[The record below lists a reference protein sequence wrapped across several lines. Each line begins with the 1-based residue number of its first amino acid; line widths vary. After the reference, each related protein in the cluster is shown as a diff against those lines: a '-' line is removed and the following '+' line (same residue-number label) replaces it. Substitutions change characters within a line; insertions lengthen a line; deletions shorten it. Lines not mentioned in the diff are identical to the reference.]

1 LIAPPSFTEHFST
14 LAGGYDA
21 VLSDVWGVIHNGVT
35 ATVAACDALIR
46 FRKSGGTVIL
56 ITNAPRTAPAVA
68 QQLDGLGLPRAA
80 WDGIATSGEAGIAA
94 LLELGRPVGFLGTA
108 DDRAVLESRQV
119 PLVAGPD
126 FTDLACSGLEKSR
139 PDVAQY
145 RGDLERWARRGV
157 VLHCLNPDRVVLF
170 GGVPEPCAGAL
181 ADIYEQ
187 LGGRVRWYGKP
198 YPAIYRHALRLAG
211 DPPGDA
217 VLAVGDG
224 LQTDMLGAARMGFDA
239 VFVSVGIH
247 GGGPIPPD
255 FAGRHGLGDW
265 RPVAVVG
272 GLA

>member
-1 LIAPPSFTEHFST
+1 MSFWDSLDPRYRLI
-14 LAGGYDA
+14 LCDI
-21 VLSDVWGVIHNGVT
+21 WGVVHDGVRLYPT
-35 ATVAACDALIR
+35 AAERLAEWRRAGR
-46 FRKSGGTVIL
+46 TVIL
-56 ITNAPRTAPAVA
+56 ITNAPRTASAVA
-68 QQLDGLGLPRAA
+68 QQLDGLGLPRGA

-239 VFVSVGIH
+239 VFISGGIH

-255 FAGRHGLGDW
+255 FAGRHELGDW
-265 RPVAVVG
+265 RPVAVLG